1 MWIRLGEMG
10 VTPEMGSEEAK
21 RVRFANKVA
30 VPLFL
35 PAIPFAILLISEN
48 RHDLLFVHAVFML
61 LTILVPVTNARHFY
75 QLARF
80 IMVIG
85 GWIVI
90 LLMGIMSGFSS
101 GEHLAFIVLVALVF
115 CLFDLSQRVSIAVLC
130 LMAIGGFLY
139 LDFID
144 LPIQDVGN
152 EGMNLRLNYRI
163 NFLFVLG
170 SVILAI
176 TYFKKL
182 SHHQV
187 EAIVDRAQ
195 QDLRAIFDNSLDAIF
210 VLHSDTR
217 TIMACN
223 QRAVALFE
231 APDKE
236 ALQGNLLAGFI
247 EEEHLVWAPVVEE
260 IDKHQ
265 GVEKTLQCQ
274 TCNGHTFWGSMGLS
288 CVFYAGKM
296 RTLVRITDINERVL
310 AEDELARSH
319 EREEKAH
326 QAKDYFL
333 SIMSHELRTPVV
345 GIKGVAD
352 FLESEGTGDPEI
364 IAMLRESSDRLL
376 HTVSNILEMTR
387 LQSLKGTLTMAEEN
401 INEVVQTSLEAHRS
415 EAEEKGLIIEMAA
428 TGTTHFANVNQTF
441 LLRVLDNL
449 ISNAIKFT
457 YKGAIQIR
465 VYALTDVEGTA
476 RVAVEVKDTGIGMC
490 HDFVETRLFNA
501 FEQEDTGMNRA
512 FEGVGL
518 GLSVSKQVLALMN
531 GLIEIESEK
540 GEGTIATITLPLV
553 RVKAQHCV
561 GNA

>member
-1 MWIRLGEMG
+1 MG

-21 RVRFANKVA
+21 RVRFANKVV

-35 PAIPFAILLISEN
+35 PAIPFAFLLVSEN

-61 LTILVPVTNARHFY
+61 MTILVPVTNARHYY

-85 GWIVI
+85 GAFVV
-90 LLMGIMSGFSS
+90 LLMGLMSGFSS
-101 GEHLAFIVLVALVF
+101 GEHLAFIVLVALIF
-115 CLFDLSQRVSIAVLC
+115 CLFDLSQWVSIAVSC
-130 LMAIGGFLY
+130 LIAIGGYLY
-139 LDFID
+139 LDLTD
-144 LPIQDVGN
+144 LPEQYVDD
-152 EGMNLRLNYRI
+152 EGMNIRLNYRI

-170 SVILAI
+170 SIILAI

-187 EAIVDRAQ
+187 ELIVDRAQ
-195 QDLRAIFDNSLDAIF
+195 QDLRGIFDNSLDAIF
-210 VLHSDTR
+210 VLHSDTQS
-217 TIMACN
+217 ILECN
-223 QRAVALFE
+223 QRAVALFK
-231 APDKE
+231 ALDKE
-236 ALQGNLLAGFI
+236 TLQGALLANLIKEKDYAWASIVDEI
-247 EEEHLVWAPVVEE
+247 E
-260 IDKHQ
+260 KHQ

-274 TCNGHTFWGSMGLS
+274 TCEGRTFWGSMGVS
-288 CVFYAGKM
+288 RVFYAGKM
-296 RTLVRITDINERVL
+296 RILVRITDISERML
-310 AEDELARSH
+310 AAEELARSH

-352 FLESEGTGDPEI
+352 FLESEETGDPEI

-415 EAEEKGLIIEMAA
+415 EAEDKGLTIELAA
-428 TGTTHFANVNQTF
+428 TDTTHFAHVNQTF
-441 LLRVLDNL
+441 LLGVLDNL

-465 VYALTDVEGTA
+465 LYAFTDMEGA
-476 RVAVEVKDTGIGMC
+476 AQVAVEVKDTGIGMC

-501 FEQEDTGMNRA
+501 FEQEDTGLNRA
-512 FEGVGL
+512 FEGAGL

-553 RVKAQHCV
+553 REEAKHCIR
-561 GNA
+561 NA